1 MIETPVFGAARLVNI
16 ERYPI
21 DDADSAGYAAFVRVC
36 RNRFVED
43 GLCMLP
49 DFIRPAALEVLAEEA
64 NGCARDAWFCNGTHN
79 VYLTQGDTRMPAG
92 DVARRQERTWAPYP
106 TIGSERTRRC
116 GACTC
121 GTR

>member
-1 MIETPVFGAARLVNI
+1 MVLSGL
-16 ERYPI
+16 
-21 DDADSAGYAAFVRVC
+21 VRVC

-64 NGCARDAWFCNGTHN
+64 NGCAGDAWFCNGTHN

-92 DVARRQERTWAPYP
+92 GVARRQERTYVGSVPYDR
-106 TIGSERTRRC
+106 IGSERTRRC